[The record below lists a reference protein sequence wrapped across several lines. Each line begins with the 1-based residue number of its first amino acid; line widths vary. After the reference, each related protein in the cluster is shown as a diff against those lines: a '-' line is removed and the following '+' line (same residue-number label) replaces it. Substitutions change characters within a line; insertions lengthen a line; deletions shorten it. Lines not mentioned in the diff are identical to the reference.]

1 MTAMRSGTP
10 ISAPV
15 DVASSG
21 VATSDVPTLRV
32 SSRRITALLVIV
44 GTCAVAAACGGG
56 DDIASIETL
65 PPIRTTTTT
74 STTTTVVDDNTYLF
88 EVRPGDTLSDIAAQ
102 FSVRVSDLVELNA
115 LEDASAIRA
124 GQIIEIPKGFV
135 IVTLPPRE
143 TIATG

>member
-1 MTAMRSGTP
+1 MRR
-10 ISAPV
+10 
-15 DVASSG
+15 
-21 VATSDVPTLRV
+21 RV
-32 SSRRITALLVIV
+32 ALLTVV
-44 GTCAVAAACGGG
+44 GTCVVVAACGGG
-56 DDIASIETL
+56 DDITSIETL

-74 STTTTVVDDNTYLF
+74 STTTVVDDNTYLF
-88 EVRPGDTLSDIAAQ
+88 EVRSGDTLSDIAAQ
-102 FSVRVSDLVELNA
+102 FSVRVSDLVELND

>member
-1 MTAMRSGTP
+1 MR
-10 ISAPV
+10 
-15 DVASSG
+15 
-21 VATSDVPTLRV
+21 RV
-32 SSRRITALLVIV
+32 ITMMAVV
-44 GTCAVAAACGGG
+44 GSCAVAAACGGG

-102 FSVRVSDLVELNA
+102 FSVRVSDLVELND

>member
-1 MTAMRSGTP
+1 MR
-10 ISAPV
+10 
-15 DVASSG
+15 
-21 VATSDVPTLRV
+21 RV
-32 SSRRITALLVIV
+32 ITMMAVV
-44 GTCAVAAACGGG
+44 GSCAVAAACGGG

-102 FSVRVSDLVELNA
+102 FSVRVSDLVDLND

-143 TIATG
+143 TIAAG

>member
-1 MTAMRSGTP
+1 MRR
-10 ISAPV
+10 
-15 DVASSG
+15 
-21 VATSDVPTLRV
+21 RV
-32 SSRRITALLVIV
+32 ALLTVV
-44 GTCAVAAACGGG
+44 GTCVVVAACGGG
-56 DDIASIETL
+56 DDITSIETL

-102 FSVRVSDLVELNA
+102 FSVRVSDLVELND

-143 TIATG
+143 TIAAG

>member
-1 MTAMRSGTP
+1 MVLVAMG
-10 ISAPV
+10 A
-15 DVASSG
+15 
-21 VATSDVPTLRV
+21 
-32 SSRRITALLVIV
+32 
-44 GTCAVAAACGGG
+44 CAAAAACGGS

-102 FSVRVSDLVELNA
+102 FSVRVSDLVELND

-143 TIATG
+143 TIVTG

>member
-1 MTAMRSGTP
+1 MR
-10 ISAPV
+10 
-15 DVASSG
+15 
-21 VATSDVPTLRV
+21 RV
-32 SSRRITALLVIV
+32 ITMMAVV
-44 GTCAVAAACGGG
+44 GSCAVAAACGGS

-102 FSVRVSDLVELNA
+102 FSVRVSDLVELND

-143 TIATG
+143 TIANG